1 MNEGKKEKTWRSRS
15 QEQKNN
21 IDLGGFVATNMQT
34 STGGVWLSLRRGCQ
48 EKEIETGGGGG
59 GGEGGLVCSFG
70 GEQESG
76 GPCAFLTFKHAE
88 SAFGLLAA

>member
-1 MNEGKKEKTWRSRS
+1 MSH
-15 QEQKNN
+15 EQKNN

-59 GGEGGLVCSFG
+59 GGRNLEALVCF
-70 GEQESG
+70 
-76 GPCAFLTFKHAE
+76 
-88 SAFGLLAA
+88 